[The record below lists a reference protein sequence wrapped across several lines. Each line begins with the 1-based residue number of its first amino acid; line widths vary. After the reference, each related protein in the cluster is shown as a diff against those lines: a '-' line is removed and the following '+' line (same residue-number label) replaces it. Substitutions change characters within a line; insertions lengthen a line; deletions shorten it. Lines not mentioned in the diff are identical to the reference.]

1 MALAVQGV
9 QDIIGYTFAD
19 PYLVREAISA
29 AGSIVSAGT
38 RRFPNGNKRLAI
50 LGDTVLQLALAEDW
64 YAGTEPRGKMN
75 HFSIILGYD
84 SKFSAT
90 YDRIRQRIASNNNLY
105 SVGLA
110 NNLDAFVN
118 LAGGGHTVSPVT
130 MAATVEAIIGA
141 VYLDSNNMDSV
152 KAVMH
157 TLDLTTASLA

>member
-64 YAGTEPRGKMN
+64 YDGTEPRGR
-75 HFSIILGYD
+75 G
-84 SKFSAT
+84 
-90 YDRIRQRIASNNNLY
+90 
-105 SVGLA
+105 
-110 NNLDAFVN
+110 
-118 LAGGGHTVSPVT
+118 
-130 MAATVEAIIGA
+130 
-141 VYLDSNNMDSV
+141 
-152 KAVMH
+152 
-157 TLDLTTASLA
+157 TTPI